1 MLTLILV
8 RHSKSLH
15 ESYIN
20 KDSERHLA
28 PRGYEE
34 ANASAI
40 WCKQKGIL
48 PNLMVSSYA
57 IRAYSTALIFANN
70 LGYHVNE
77 IVLKASIYNADVEKL
92 MSIINEFD
100 DRNKSIMMFGHN
112 PGFTDLLNK
121 LCGSAISDLPTSSV
135 AMLKIPVVSWSK
147 INPRSAKLEILHK
160 NER

>member
-1 MLTLILV
+1 MLTLLLV
-8 RHSKSLH
+8 RHAKSLH

-28 PRGYEE
+28 PRGYED
-34 ANASAI
+34 ASTSAV
-40 WCKQKGIL
+40 WCKQEGIL
-48 PNLMVSSYA
+48 PSLMVSSHA

-92 MSIINEFD
+92 MSVINEFD
-100 DRNKSIMMFGHN
+100 DRYKSIMMFGHN
-112 PGFTDLLNK
+112 PGFTDLLNT
-121 LCGSAISDLPTSSV
+121 LCGSTISDLPTSSV

-147 INPRSAKLEILHK
+147 INPRSAKLEILHT
-160 NER
+160 NEK